1 MRLIIVSLVLMMIL
15 AACSTTDIATDAPF
29 YTATARI
36 TEPIARPTEGSI
48 GLPDFVGGDP
58 QIVASTSTFQYT
70 VSGDVSDAVTR
81 GSIVYNYVEATGNV
95 SARDKIFIS
104 TSDANASQQ
113 LSFEFSPG
121 LVPDTYPLTSPA
133 DSFLGSVTAQYL
145 RLSVD
150 GDDAPRIQAYRQNIE
165 GTLTLSAVGETIS
178 GVFEF
183 SAQWVTGN
191 STGETVTRTVSISGA
206 FTDVPYSRLSTPFD
220 SQRSV
225 PERATPQPLIGSQ

>member
-1 MRLIIVSLVLMMIL
+1 M
-15 AACSTTDIATDAPF
+15 
-29 YTATARI
+29 
-36 TEPIARPTEGSI
+36 
-48 GLPDFVGGDP
+48 
-58 QIVASTSTFQYT
+58 
-70 VSGDVSDAVTR
+70 
-81 GSIVYNYVEATGNV
+81 
-95 SARDKIFIS
+95 
-104 TSDANASQQ
+104 
-113 LSFEFSPG
+113 
-121 LVPDTYPLTSPA
+121 
-133 DSFLGSVTAQYL
+133 
-145 RLSVD
+145 D

>member
-1 MRLIIVSLVLMMIL
+1 MISDLREILRMRLIIVSLVLMMIL

-133 DSFLGSVTAQYL
+133 DSF
-145 RLSVD
+145 
-150 GDDAPRIQAYRQNIE
+150 RQRDSPI
-165 GTLTLSAVGETIS
+165 
-178 GVFEF
+178 
-183 SAQWVTGN
+183 
-191 STGETVTRTVSISGA
+191 
-206 FTDVPYSRLSTPFD
+206 FTPQCGWRRCPPYP
-220 SQRSV
+220 SV
-225 PERATPQPLIGSQ
+225 PPKH